1 MNQVTV
7 PSDKSTA
14 TVVIALRL
22 GLATVFLV
30 FGIWKALAPVDW
42 VIFMP
47 NWVAGAVAGIDSIDA
62 LGVLKMMGF
71 VEAVLGLQLLV
82 GFFTKVS
89 AAICTL
95 LLAGIVFHVGFDQ
108 VGIRDLGLL
117 AAALALA
124 FAGSGPWSVD
134 HWLDHAV
141 ITSEE

>member
-1 MNQVTV
+1 MNETTPDEKSAMTVTV
-7 PSDKSTA
+7 
-14 TVVIALRL
+14 ALRI

-30 FGIWKALAPVDW
+30 FGIWKARAPVDW

-47 NWVAGAVAGIDSIDA
+47 NWIAGAVAGIDSIDA

-71 VEAVLGLQLLV
+71 IEAVLGLQLLV
-82 GFFTKVS
+82 GFYTKTS
-89 AAICTL
+89 AAICTF

-134 HWLDHAV
+134 RWLDRTALTV
-141 ITSEE
+141 QE